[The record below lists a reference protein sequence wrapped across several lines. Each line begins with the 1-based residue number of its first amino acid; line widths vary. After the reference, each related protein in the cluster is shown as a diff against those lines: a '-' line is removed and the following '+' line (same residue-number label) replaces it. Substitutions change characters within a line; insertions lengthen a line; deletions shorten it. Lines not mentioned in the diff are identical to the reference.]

1 MPTKT
6 TSLRIDVAT
15 RDRLAALSELV
26 GRPMGDIV
34 RTLSYAD
41 VSLIL
46 QTTARR
52 AAHETAEGHQ
62 QGHAA

>member
-1 MPTKT
+1 MPKQT
-6 TSLRIDVAT
+6 TSLRIDMPT
-15 RDRLAALSELV
+15 RDRLAALAALV
-26 GRPMGDIV
+26 GQPMGEVV

-52 AAHETAEGHQ
+52 AAHETAEDRRTGD
-62 QGHAA
+62 AA